1 MKISNSNQRI
11 KELLSELNISQTEFC
26 QKTGLNKS
34 ALSNYL
40 KGDRVPRQDQIDKI
54 AKAYNINPS
63 WLMGYDVPRNANYS
77 DFLLDAGG
85 KITPL
90 LIEVPYEKRDLFTAL
105 NDRAVKLSEED
116 LKKALKII
124 KAFSDEDSEQDGGKL

>member
-1 MKISNSNQRI
+1 
-11 KELLSELNISQTEFC
+11 
-26 QKTGLNKS
+26 
-34 ALSNYL
+34 
-40 KGDRVPRQDQIDKI
+40 
-54 AKAYNINPS
+54 
-63 WLMGYDVPRNANYS
+63 MGYDVPRNANYS
-77 DFLLDAGG
+77 DLLLDAGG

-124 KAFSDEDSEQDGGKL
+124 KAFSDEDSEQDSI